1 MNSTEAPMTLTALA
15 ADQEWNLV
23 ESLKG
28 IAHGQRVPETI
39 DTLVRLAAEY
49 QKSARDK
56 LAESER
62 LKKYPI
68 SAHFLAH
75 EKACDALDDARVAK
89 AYNDMVDRLTKYL
102 H

>member
-1 MNSTEAPMTLTALA
+1 MNSTEAPMTLSALA

-28 IAHGQRVPETI
+28 IADGQRVTETI
-39 DTLVRLAAEY
+39 DTLVNLAAEY

-62 LKKYPI
+62 LKKWPVG
-68 SAHFLAH
+68 AHFLAH